1 MTSLLSAPK
10 VAFILQVKVFI
21 DPKDRDTF
29 LKHFKTAYNIMIE
42 EPECAY
48 FLVGETVHVSG
59 AATGRRAGQII
70 FSGL

>member
-1 MTSLLSAPK
+1 MTFLLPAPK

-29 LKHFKTAYNIMIE
+29 LKHFKTAYKIVIE

-48 FLVGETVHVSG
+48 VPVGENVEESG
-59 AATGRRAGQII
+59 A
-70 FSGL
+70 FL